1 MSPASKKIDYEEE
14 QSLSNDKLFMNRR
27 LGSGGGP
34 YIHYDPTKI
43 SHSEY
48 GTPSHKRDLETSLI
62 KSTRHAFTQKKV
74 DLSVTSNVMQWS
86 MFKRTLMAKSAF
98 KKEMFQDSS

>member
-1 MSPASKKIDYEEE
+1 MSPASKKIDYDEE

>member
-1 MSPASKKIDYEEE
+1 MSPQAKKMEFEDD
-14 QSLSNDKLFMNRR
+14 QSQSNDKLFMNKRMA
-27 LGSGGGP
+27 SGGGP

-43 SHSEY
+43 SQFEY
-48 GTPSHKRDLETSLI
+48 GTPSHKKDLDTSLL

-74 DLSVTSNVMQWS
+74 DLSVTANVMQWS
-86 MFKRTLMAKSAF
+86 MFKRTMMAKSAF